1 MSSLSTQLQDDSL
14 GNVLPRACPACAE
27 ENDTLLQKYSEGD
40 WKVVSCAECDFVY
53 LKNPPGYEALVDE
66 YSWEKTS
73 KEETKR
79 RYKTRSIGAKLSKS
93 SQWRLSLLRFSR
105 TKVDGYFNE
114 GNVLDIGCGSGA
126 SLLKAKG
133 IPHGI
138 EISRELHKISDERM
152 KERGGYCIHAPAVE
166 GVKAF
171 PDNYFKGVLM
181 HSFLEHEEN
190 PADLI
195 NGLHRILE
203 PGGHV
208 YVRVPNYG
216 SLNRKVMGKKWCGF
230 RYPDH
235 VNYFTFDS
243 LENMAHENG
252 FSFKLLNPINVMVDD
267 NLKALLIKKSAS

>member
-1 MSSLSTQLQDDSL
+1 
-14 GNVLPRACPACAE
+14 
-27 ENDTLLQKYSEGD
+27 
-40 WKVVSCAECDFVY
+40 
-53 LKNPPGYEALVDE
+53 
-66 YSWEKTS
+66 
-73 KEETKR
+73 
-79 RYKTRSIGAKLSKS
+79 
-93 SQWRLSLLRFSR
+93 
-105 TKVDGYFNE
+105 
-114 GNVLDIGCGSGA
+114 LDIGCGNGA

-138 EISRELHKISDERM
+138 EISRELHKISNERM

-203 PGGHV
+203 SGGHV
-208 YVRVPNYG
+208 YVRVPNYD

-243 LENMAHENG
+243 LKNMAHENG